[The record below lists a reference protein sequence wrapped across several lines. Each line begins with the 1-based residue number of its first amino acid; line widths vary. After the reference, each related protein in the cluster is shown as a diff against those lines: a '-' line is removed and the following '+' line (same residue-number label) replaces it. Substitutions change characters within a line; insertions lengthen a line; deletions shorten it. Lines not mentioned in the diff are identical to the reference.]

1 MGQKVNPIGLRL
13 GIVRTWS
20 SIWFEEKQYAKWLH
34 EDIALRRLLEKEL
47 HDKGLSRV
55 DIERAANKTKLTI
68 YTSRPGLVIG
78 KRGAGVEELK
88 RKLQKKTESEIFL
101 NIQEVRK
108 AETDAKLVAEN
119 IARQLER
126 RVAFRRA
133 MKKAVSSAMKLGAKG
148 IKLACAGRLGGAE
161 MGRREWYRRGR
172 IPLHTLRADIDYAT
186 AIARTTYGVIGVKCW
201 IYKGDILP
209 KRGGMRR

>member
-13 GIVRTWS
+13 GIVKSWN

-34 EDIALRRLLEKEL
+34 EDIALRNYLKKEL
-47 HDKGLSRV
+47 AEKGLSRV
-55 DIERAANKTKLTI
+55 DIERAASKTKVTI
-68 YTSRPGLVIG
+68 HTSRPGLVIG
-78 KRGAGVEELK
+78 KRGAGVDELK
-88 RKLQKKTESEIFL
+88 KKLQKFTHSEVFL

-108 AETDAKLVAEN
+108 AEIDAQLVAEN
-119 IARQLER
+119 IAHQLER

-133 MKKAVSSAMKLGAKG
+133 MKKAVASAMKLGAKG
-148 IKLACAGRLGGAE
+148 IRLACAGRLGGAE
-161 MGRREWYRRGR
+161 MGRREWYRKGR
-172 IPLHTLRADIDYAT
+172 IPLHTLRADIDYGL

-209 KRGGMRR
+209 KRGGVRR